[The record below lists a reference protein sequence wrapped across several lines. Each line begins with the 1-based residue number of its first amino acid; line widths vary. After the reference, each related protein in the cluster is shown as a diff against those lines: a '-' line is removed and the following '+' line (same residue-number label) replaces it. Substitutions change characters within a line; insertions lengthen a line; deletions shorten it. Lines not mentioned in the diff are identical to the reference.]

1 MPEHA
6 VTDATRPR
14 HEGDSHVTVDGLT
27 QVFQRGSRP
36 FTALSNVNLR
46 VGRGEF
52 VSVIGPSGC
61 GKSTLLRLIGG
72 LLQPTA
78 GRVDLAGATPGESQ
92 RRKTIGY
99 VFQDPSL
106 LPWRT
111 VIANVAL
118 PLEVNRRP
126 RGDGRR
132 RDPRDLLE
140 LVGLSD
146 FERYYPRELSGGM
159 QQRVALARALV
170 FEPSL
175 LLMDEP
181 FGALDEITRR
191 AMRYEL
197 LRIWQDRLPACP
209 TEAPHGRTGNGEEAG
224 RKTVI
229 FVTHSISEA
238 ITLSDRVVVM
248 SGSPGTVRAVI
259 EIDLPRPRDEDMETR
274 QAFLDYVL
282 RLRRLLEQS

>member
-1 MPEHA
+1 MPELA
-6 VTDATRPR
+6 VTDIAQPAY
-14 HEGDSHVTVDGLT
+14 EAGSHVTIQGLT
-27 QVFQRGSRP
+27 QVFHRGNRP
-36 FTALSNVNLR
+36 FTALSNANLR

-78 GRVDLAGATPGESQ
+78 GRVDLAGATPAESQ
-92 RRKTIGY
+92 RRKAIGY

-111 VIANVAL
+111 VVANVAL
-118 PLEVNRRP
+118 PLEVNRR
-126 RGDGRR
+126 RHGDGRR

-140 LVGLSD
+140 LVGLSQ
-146 FERYYPRELSGGM
+146 FEGYYPRELSGGM

-197 LRIWQDRLPACP
+197 LRIWQAHDGQA
-209 TEAPHGRTGNGEEAG
+209 TD

-248 SGSPGTVRAVI
+248 SGSPGTVRAII
-259 EIDLPRPRDEDMETR
+259 EIDLPRPRDEDMET
-274 QAFLDYVL
+274 QPAFLDYAV
-282 RLRRLLEQS
+282 RLRRLLEQG

>member
-1 MPEHA
+1 MPELP
-6 VTDATRPR
+6 VTDTG
-14 HEGDSHVTVDGLT
+14 EHVAIEGLT
-27 QVFQRGSRP
+27 QVFDRGNRP
-36 FTALSNVNLR
+36 LTALSNVNLR

-52 VSVIGPSGC
+52 VSVIGSSGC

-72 LLQPTA
+72 LLQPTE
-78 GRVDLAGATPGESQ
+78 GRVDLAGATPAEAQ
-92 RRKTIGY
+92 RRKAIGY

-106 LPWRT
+106 LPWRS
-111 VIANVAL
+111 VIANVTL
-118 PLEVNRRP
+118 PLEVNRRS
-126 RGDGRR
+126 RGEDRR
-132 RDPRDLLE
+132 RSPHDLLH
-140 LVGLSD
+140 LVGLSQ
-146 FERYYPRELSGGM
+146 FEGYYPRELSGGM

-197 LRIWQDRLPACP
+197 LRIWQAGD
-209 TEAPHGRTGNGEEAG
+209 GDSG
-224 RKTVI
+224 RKTVV
-229 FVTHSISEA
+229 FVTHSIPEA

-259 EIDLPRPRDEDMETR
+259 DIDLPRPRDEDMETEPV
-274 QAFLDYVL
+274 FLDYVV
-282 RLRRLLEQS
+282 RLRRLLGEG

>member
-1 MPEHA
+1 MPKPS
-6 VTDATRPR
+6 ATATSEATSHEDR
-14 HEGDSHVTVDGLT
+14 HVAIEGLT
-27 QVFQRGSRP
+27 HVFDRGNRP
-36 FTALSNVNLR
+36 LTALSDVSLR
-46 VGRGEF
+46 VGWGEF
-52 VSVIGPSGC
+52 VSVIGVSGC

-78 GRVDLAGATPGESQ
+78 GRVDVAGATPAEAQ
-92 RRKTIGY
+92 RRKAIGY

-111 VIANVAL
+111 VLANAAL
-118 PLEVNRRP
+118 PLEVNR
-126 RGDGRR
+126 GGGHGHAGRQAHR
-132 RDPRDLLE
+132 RDPRELLD
-140 LVGLSD
+140 LVGLRE
-146 FERYYPRELSGGM
+146 FEGYYPRELSGGM

-197 LRIWQDRLPACP
+197 LRIWQAGDGAV
-209 TEAPHGRTGNGEEAG
+209 G
-224 RKTVI
+224 RKTVV
-229 FVTHSISEA
+229 FVTHSIPEA

-248 SGSPGTVRAVI
+248 SEAPGTVRAI
-259 EIDLPRPRDEDMETR
+259 IDIDLPRPRDVEMET
-274 QAFLDYVL
+274 QPAFLDYVV
-282 RLRRLLEQS
+282 RLRRLLRVD

>member
-1 MPEHA
+1 MPELA
-6 VTDATRPR
+6 LTDITQPAY
-14 HEGDSHVTVDGLT
+14 EAGSHVTVEGLT
-27 QVFQRGSRP
+27 QVFQRGTRP

-72 LLQPTA
+72 LLQPAA
-78 GRVDLAGATPGESQ
+78 GRVDLAGATPAESQ
-92 RRKTIGY
+92 RRKAIGY

-111 VIANVAL
+111 VVANVAL

-132 RDPRDLLE
+132 RDPRELLE
-140 LVGLSD
+140 LVGLSR
-146 FERYYPRELSGGM
+146 FESYYPRELSGGM

-197 LRIWQDRLPACP
+197 LRIWQARLPDGQVHDGQAA
-209 TEAPHGRTGNGEEAG
+209 E

-259 EIDLPRPRDEDMETR
+259 EIDLPRPRDEDMET
-274 QAFLDYVL
+274 QPAFLDYAV
-282 RLRRLLEQS
+282 RLRRLLEQN

>member
-1 MPEHA
+1 MPELA
-6 VTDATRPR
+6 STDTTQLAF
-14 HEGDSHVTVDGLT
+14 EAGSHVTVEGLT
-27 QVFQRGSRP
+27 QVFQRGNRP

-72 LLQPTA
+72 LLQPAA
-78 GRVDLAGATPGESQ
+78 GRVDLAGATPAESQ
-92 RRKTIGY
+92 RRKAIGY

-111 VIANVAL
+111 VVANVAL

-126 RGDGRR
+126 RRDARR

-140 LVGLSD
+140 LVGLSQ
-146 FERYYPRELSGGM
+146 FEGYYPRELSGGM

-197 LRIWQDRLPACP
+197 LRIWQA
-209 TEAPHGRTGNGEEAG
+209 HNGQTTG

-248 SGSPGTVRAVI
+248 SGSPGTVRALIDV
-259 EIDLPRPRDEDMETR
+259 DLPRPRDEEMETR
-274 QAFLDYVL
+274 PAFLDYAI
-282 RLRRLLEQS
+282 RLRRLLEQC

>member
-1 MPEHA
+1 VPQSLVVDTSGPACEAGGHVA
-6 VTDATRPR
+6 V
-14 HEGDSHVTVDGLT
+14 EGLT
-27 QVFQRGSRP
+27 QVFDRGNQP
-36 FTALSNVNLR
+36 LTALSNVNLR

-52 VSVIGPSGC
+52 VSIIGPSGC

-78 GRVDLAGATPGESQ
+78 GRVDLAGATPEEAQ
-92 RRKTIGY
+92 RRKAIGY
-99 VFQDPSL
+99 VLQDPSL

-118 PLEVNRRP
+118 ALEVNRR
-126 RGDGRR
+126 RADGRR
-132 RDPRDLLE
+132 RDPRELLE
-140 LVGLSD
+140 LVGLSQ
-146 FERYYPRELSGGM
+146 FEGYYPRELSGGM

-170 FEPSL
+170 FEPPL

-197 LRIWQDRLPACP
+197 LRIWQAGDGQA
-209 TEAPHGRTGNGEEAG
+209 GN

-259 EIDLPRPRDEDMETR
+259 EIDLPRPRDGDMET
-274 QAFLDYVL
+274 QPAFLDYVV
-282 RLRRLLEQS
+282 RLRRLLEEG

>member
-1 MPEHA
+1 MREPSVTETGEHVA
-6 VTDATRPR
+6 I
-14 HEGDSHVTVDGLT
+14 EGLT
-27 QVFQRGSRP
+27 QVFDRAARP
-36 FTALSNVNLR
+36 LTALSNVNLR

-72 LLQPTA
+72 LLQPTE
-78 GRVDLAGATPGESQ
+78 GRVDLAGATPAEAQ
-92 RRKTIGY
+92 RRKAIGY

-106 LPWRT
+106 LPWRN
-111 VIANVAL
+111 VIANVTL
-118 PLEVNRRP
+118 PLEVNRR
-126 RGDGRR
+126 RRSEDRR
-132 RDPRDLLE
+132 RSPHDLLH
-140 LVGLSD
+140 LVGLSQ
-146 FERYYPRELSGGM
+146 FESYYPRELSGGM

-197 LRIWQDRLPACP
+197 LRIWQARLPAC
-209 TEAPHGRTGNGEEAG
+209 RTGWPDGQAGDGGSG
-224 RKTVI
+224 RKTVV
-229 FVTHSISEA
+229 FVTHSIPEA

-259 EIDLPRPRDEDMETR
+259 DIDLPRPRDEDMET
-274 QAFLDYVL
+274 QPAFLDYVV
-282 RLRRLLEQS
+282 RLRRLLGEG

>member
-1 MPEHA
+1 MPKPS
-6 VTDATRPR
+6 ATATSEATSHEDR
-14 HEGDSHVTVDGLT
+14 HVAIEGLT
-27 QVFQRGSRP
+27 HVFDRGNRP
-36 FTALSNVNLR
+36 LTALSDVSLR
-46 VGRGEF
+46 VGWGEF
-52 VSVIGPSGC
+52 VSVIGVSGC

-78 GRVDLAGATPGESQ
+78 GRVDVAGATPAEAQ
-92 RRKTIGY
+92 RRKAIGY

-111 VIANVAL
+111 VLANAAL
-118 PLEVNRRP
+118 PLEVNRGGGHGHDR
-126 RGDGRR
+126 RQAHR
-132 RDPRDLLE
+132 RDPRELLD
-140 LVGLSD
+140 LVGLRE
-146 FERYYPRELSGGM
+146 FEGYYPRELSGGM

-197 LRIWQDRLPACP
+197 LRIWQAGD
-209 TEAPHGRTGNGEEAG
+209 GTGG
-224 RKTVI
+224 RKTVV
-229 FVTHSISEA
+229 FVTHSIPEA

-248 SGSPGTVRAVI
+248 SGAPGTVRAI
-259 EIDLPRPRDEDMETR
+259 IDIDLPRPRDVEMET
-274 QAFLDYVL
+274 QPAFLDYVV
-282 RLRRLLEQS
+282 RLRRLLRVD

>member
-1 MPEHA
+1 MPQSPITANSEHVA
-6 VTDATRPR
+6 I
-14 HEGDSHVTVDGLT
+14 EGLT
-27 QVFQRGSRP
+27 QVFDRGNRP
-36 FTALSNVNLR
+36 LTALSNVNLR
-46 VGRGEF
+46 IGRGEF

-61 GKSTLLRLIGG
+61 GKSTLLRIMGG

-78 GRVDLAGATPGESQ
+78 GRVDLAGASPTEAQ
-92 RRKTIGY
+92 RRKAIGY
-99 VFQDPSL
+99 VFQDASL

-118 PLEVNRRP
+118 PLEVNRRGT
-126 RGDGRR
+126 GDGRR
-132 RDPRDLLE
+132 RDPCDLLE
-140 LVGLSD
+140 LVGLRQ
-146 FERYYPRELSGGM
+146 FEGYYPRELSGGM

-197 LRIWQDRLPACP
+197 LRIWQAGDG
-209 TEAPHGRTGNGEEAG
+209 APG
-224 RKTVI
+224 RKTVV
-229 FVTHSISEA
+229 FVTHSIPEA

-248 SGSPGTVRAVI
+248 SGSPATVRAVI
-259 EIDLPRPRDEDMETR
+259 DIDLPRPRDEEMET
-274 QAFLDYVL
+274 QPAFLDYVV
-282 RLRRLLEQS
+282 RLRRLLGDG

>member
-1 MPEHA
+1 MPELA
-6 VTDATRPR
+6 LTDIAQPAY
-14 HEGDSHVTVDGLT
+14 EAGSHVTVEGLT
-27 QVFQRGSRP
+27 QVFQRGTRP

-72 LLQPTA
+72 LLQPAA
-78 GRVDLAGATPGESQ
+78 GRVDLAGATPAESQ
-92 RRKTIGY
+92 RRKAIGY

-111 VIANVAL
+111 VVANVAL

-132 RDPRDLLE
+132 RDPRELLE
-140 LVGLSD
+140 LVGLSR
-146 FERYYPRELSGGM
+146 FESYYPRELSGGM

-197 LRIWQDRLPACP
+197 LRIWQARLPDGQAA
-209 TEAPHGRTGNGEEAG
+209 E

-259 EIDLPRPRDEDMETR
+259 EIDLPRPRDEDMET
-274 QAFLDYVL
+274 QPAFLDYAV
-282 RLRRLLEQS
+282 RLRRLLEQN